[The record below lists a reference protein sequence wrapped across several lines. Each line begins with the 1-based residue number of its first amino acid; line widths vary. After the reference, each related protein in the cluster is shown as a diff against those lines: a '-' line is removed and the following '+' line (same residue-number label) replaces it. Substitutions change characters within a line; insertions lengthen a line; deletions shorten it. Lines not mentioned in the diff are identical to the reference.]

1 MDANL
6 IYEIIGYG
14 ASFITLISMSMSN
27 VVKLR
32 IINCIGCAAFIV
44 YALLIQSYPI
54 LLLNLVILIINIY
67 HLYKLKKTK

>member
-14 ASFITLISMSMSN
+14 ASLITLTSMAMSN

-32 IINCIGCAAFIV
+32 IINCLGCVAFVV
-44 YALLIQSYPI
+44 YALLIQSYPVV
-54 LLLNLVILIINIY
+54 LLNAVIFIINIY